1 MFGKSDKYRLGV
13 NTITG
18 VPLGFIFAELE
29 DTGQQIRQLINQELS
44 FNTKKDESFQFI
56 DRNGWPVSKNQEQV
70 IKGWDLVM
78 NKALRISGFK
88 RSNDEEIQEISNLDV
103 TEGQPY
109 NSPIR
114 KKKRPS
120 EASTVEINKISEDSS
135 HNIMQLIPLTVNQST
150 TDPITPNVSSA
161 TEAYHPLTFPFRKP
175 ILISYVRAEA
185 EQHARQLKS
194 ELQDLGC
201 NVFLDVDEIEGGHD
215 WADALNNAVLNCD
228 LFVPLITPNYGYT
241 QWTNREVKLAD
252 IKKKQI
258 IPISFLDSWYAF
270 HFLILMTKIHF
281 H

>member
-1 MFGKSDKYRLGV
+1 MS
-13 NTITG
+13 G
-18 VPLGFIFAELE
+18 VPLGFIFAEME
-29 DTGQQIRQLINQELS
+29 DTGQRMRQLINQELS
-44 FNTKKDESFQFI
+44 FNSNEDNSYTLI
-56 DRNGWPVSKNQEQV
+56 DRNGWPLTKKQELV
-70 IKGWDLVM
+70 IKGWDLVI
-78 NKALRISGFK
+78 NRILRISGFK
-88 RSNDEEIQEISNLDV
+88 RTNDEEIHEPILSLDV
-103 TEGQPY
+103 TEGQPH
-109 NSPIR
+109 NSPTR

-120 EASTVEINKISEDSS
+120 EATTIDLNKTSEDSS
-135 HNIMQLIPLTVNQST
+135 HNLQLQILPFNIST
-150 TDPITPNVSSA
+150 TEPTTPNMSSA
-161 TEAYHPLTFPFRKP
+161 AEVYHPLTLPFRKP

-258 IPISFLDSWYAF
+258 IPISFLDSWSDTTHIFYES
-270 HFLILMTKIHF
+270 LN
-281 H
+281 